1 MSNETYYIPTN
12 FTDAGRV
19 LGLFEIRNLIE
30 AVLLT
35 LPILYLCLAF
45 VPLSLTPK
53 IIVTLTVLVPVGGF
67 GLIGISDDSLTR
79 WLGSWWRWRKGRRII
94 TYRGECKKKK

>member
-19 LGLFEIRNLIE
+19 MGLFEIRNLIE

-67 GLIGISDDSLTR
+67 GLIGINDDSLTR
-79 WLGSWWRWRKGRRII
+79 WLGSWWRWRKGRRLI
-94 TYRGECKKKK
+94 TYRGECKEK

>member
-19 LGLFEIRNLIE
+19 MGLFEIR
-30 AVLLT
+30 
-35 LPILYLCLAF
+35 
-45 VPLSLTPK
+45 LSLTPK

-67 GLIGISDDSLTR
+67 GLIGINDDSLTR
-79 WLGSWWRWRKGRRII
+79 WLGSWWRWRKGRRLI
-94 TYRGECKKKK
+94 TYRGECKKK

>member
-1 MSNETYYIPTN
+1 MTNETYYIPAN

-19 LGLFEIRNLIE
+19 MGLFEIRNLIE

-45 VPLSLTPK
+45 VPLSMTPK

-67 GLIGISDDSLTR
+67 GLIGVSDDSLTR
-79 WLGSWWRWRKGRRII
+79 WLGSWWRWRKGRRLI
-94 TYRGECKKKK
+94 TYRGECKKK

>member
-1 MSNETYYIPTN
+1 MGNETYYIPTN
-12 FTDAGRV
+12 FTDAGQV
-19 LGLFEIRNLIE
+19 MGLFEIRNLIE

-45 VPLSLTPK
+45 IPLALTPK

-79 WLGSWWRWRKGRRII
+79 WLSSWWRWRKGRRLI
-94 TYRGECKKKK
+94 TYRGKCKKK

>member
-1 MSNETYYIPTN
+1 MTNETYYIPAN

-19 LGLFEIRNLIE
+19 MGLFEIRNLIE

-45 VPLSLTPK
+45 VPLSMTPK

-67 GLIGISDDSLTR
+67 GLIGVSDDSLTR
-79 WLGSWWRWRKGRRII
+79 WLSSWWRWRKGRRLI
-94 TYRGECKKKK
+94 TYRGECNKK